1 MNKKSIDPTSPVPLF
16 HQIAEAIREQI
27 ENGELSPG
35 DALEP
40 LREAASTWGVNLHTV
55 RHAYTALAR
64 EGLLK
69 SQGAKGTR
77 VISKAGITPPE
88 ITETRAQF
96 VGRFIHQANRN
107 FGMDATTLA
116 GEVASY
122 SLNSQERIPVIFF
135 VECSAWQSEAH
146 ASEIEARFRVEARSW
161 SLEQEGEPP
170 AGIIIATYFHYND
183 IRCRW
188 PHRLH
193 EVRFVTITPDP
204 DLIKRL
210 PRDVRHVVLYEK
222 DQATADTLTADLSPL
237 LVPEGYEIVP
247 VVSTEIDKELR
258 NTSNDT
264 IALIAPRAWSS
275 LGKDSQSNPRVFE
288 ANYVIKDEDL
298 TSLGDDMGWTASL
311 PADHSRTTLSPKR

>member
-1 MNKKSIDPTSPVPLF
+1 MNKKAIDSTSPVPLF

-27 ENGELSPG
+27 ESGELSPG

-40 LREAASTWGVNLHTV
+40 LREAANTWGVNLHTV
-55 RHAYTALAR
+55 RHAYTALSR

-77 VISKAGITPPE
+77 VTNKAVKTPPDFK
-88 ITETRAQF
+88 ETSAQF
-96 VGRFIHQANRN
+96 VGRFIHQANRK

-116 GEVASY
+116 AEVSSY
-122 SLNSQERIPVIFF
+122 SLSSQDKTPVIFF
-135 VECSAWQSEAH
+135 VECSAWQCQAH

-170 AGIIIATYFHYND
+170 PGMIIATYFHYND

-204 DLIKRL
+204 GLTKRL

-247 VVSTEIDKELR
+247 VVSKEIEKELR
-258 NTSNDT
+258 NISNDT
-264 IALIAPRAWSS
+264 IALIAPRAWPS
-275 LGKDSQSNPRVFE
+275 LGKESQSNPRVFE

-298 TSLGDDMGWTASL
+298 TSLGEDMDWPASL
-311 PADHSRTTLSPKR
+311 PADYSRTTLSPKR